1 MEDYLETI
9 YVLSKNKGYAR
20 TGEIAKA
27 LNVSPSSVVE
37 MVGKISRLGY
47 LEWKRYEGVYLSPE
61 GRMKGE
67 IIHIRHETLRKFFE
81 FIGVAPD
88 IANKEACIIEHELS
102 PITTSAIG
110 NLVRFLQ
117 TPAGTETISALGLFL
132 KIRDA
137 GFPCDLAG
145 IFIDSPRNE
154 TKLQPTLKTPANQ
167 EILSV
172 ITRHDLMN
180 TIHALTGY
188 LNVLA
193 SLPGSEEIN
202 PVLLRLETRIQ
213 AMGRQISADPD
224 HLVAGIS
231 IPRWMNLRKLVMD
244 ALRMTD
250 INSLV
255 FEYRLGSIE
264 IFGDPLLEKAVG
276 NILEYSIRHGGDLSR
291 MVCGYK
297 PGEKTLTWFI
307 QNEGKEIPLEEKM
320 TLFQTTGKSQDDNL
334 YVAYQIFTACGM
346 EIRET
351 GKPGEGIRF
360 EITIPEGLFQTAK
373 LNLDITPD
381 ILGKVSGDEP
391 GIPVV

>member
-20 TGEIAKA
+20 TGEIARA
-27 LNVSPSSVVE
+27 LNLSPSSVVE
-37 MVGKISRLGY
+37 MIGKISKLGY

-145 IFIDSPRNE
+145 IFIDSPRNK

-202 PVLLRLETRIQ
+202 PVLSRLETRIQ

-276 NILEYSIRHGGDLSR
+276 NILEYSLRHGGDLSR

-297 PGEKTLTWFI
+297 PGERELTWFI
-307 QNEGKEIPLEEKM
+307 QDDGKGIPLEEKM
-320 TLFQTTGKSQDDNL
+320 ALFRPTRESQEDTL
-334 YVAYQIFTACGM
+334 YVAYQILIACGM
-346 EIRET
+346 EIQET
-351 GKPGEGIRF
+351 GKPGEGMRF